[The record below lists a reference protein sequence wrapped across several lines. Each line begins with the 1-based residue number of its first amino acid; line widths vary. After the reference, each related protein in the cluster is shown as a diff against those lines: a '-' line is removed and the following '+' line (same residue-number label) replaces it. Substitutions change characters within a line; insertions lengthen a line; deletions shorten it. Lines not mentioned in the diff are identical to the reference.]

1 VVGSRQ
7 ATRLGCSQAYHLSH
21 DLAKEGFTVVS
32 GMASGIDTFSHRG
45 AIAADGRTI
54 AVFGSGLDQVY
65 PSHNLKLAEEI
76 SRRGALISEFPLGT
90 RPMRYN
96 FPRRNRIISGLS
108 LGVIVVEAA
117 LRSGALITATFAL
130 EQGRDVFALPGG
142 VGGKNSAGVNKL
154 IKEGAKLVEGVSDVL
169 EEYEHILGTREKT
182 DRRPHLGEL
191 GRVEMDILE
200 LLKGGPR
207 PVDELIGDS
216 NISSHEVLSSLTQLE
231 LKGAIQRLPGRM
243 FSRIT

>member
-1 VVGSRQ
+1 
-7 ATRLGCSQAYHLSH
+7 
-21 DLAKEGFTVVS
+21 
-32 GMASGIDTFSHRG
+32 
-45 AIAADGRTI
+45 
-54 AVFGSGLDQVY
+54 
-65 PSHNLKLAEEI
+65 
-76 SRRGALISEFPLGT
+76 
-90 RPMRYN
+90 
-96 FPRRNRIISGLS
+96 
-108 LGVIVVEAA
+108 
-117 LRSGALITATFAL
+117 
-130 EQGRDVFALPGG
+130 
-142 VGGKNSAGVNKL
+142 VNKL